1 MIAMAAQA
9 RNIDARKGGS
19 IEKKRISAEISA
31 SMLAM
36 IATTRLTL
44 RNWFILANSSRPRPR
59 PA

>member
-9 RNIDARKGGS
+9 RKIDARKGGS
-19 IEKKRISAEISA
+19 IEKKRIIAEISA
-31 SMLAM
+31 STLAM

-44 RNWFILANSSRPRPR
+44 RSWSISSTVYARDAW